1 VNVSVT
7 IKTGEPSIQTSISAR
22 QERFVHPDRGE
33 LTPISNAMHSELTQP
48 DTGDAHSTGLGDPAA
63 SARARSVDE
72 AEGDRPDLHR
82 LLVDSIRDYAIF
94 GLDPAGHVLT
104 WNRGAE
110 RVKGWTA
117 NEIIGRHFSA
127 FYPADAVATRFP
139 QHELKVATA
148 EGRFE
153 DEGWRVRKD
162 GSRFWASVVITAV
175 VDDAGQL
182 IGFAKVTRDLT
193 ERKEAQERAF
203 RDACRVAEL
212 EAASRAKSEF
222 LNTLSHELRTPLNA
236 ISGYTDLLTLEV
248 PGTVN
253 ETQRDYLE
261 RIRSSQQHLLAL
273 VNDMLSLSHL
283 EADAPAYVAEAVRI
297 DQLLHDL
304 QTVIQPWSHAKGIAF
319 SAGDCPCDVSASASV
334 SGVQQIL
341 LNLLSNAIKFTPA
354 GGRISLAC
362 AVTDSR
368 VAISVSD
375 TGPGIPEAEQESI
388 FEPFVQLGR
397 SLTCTREGIGIGLA
411 ISRNLARA
419 MAGDLTV
426 ASVPDE
432 GSTFTLVLPRA
443 APASP

>member
-1 VNVSVT
+1 
-7 IKTGEPSIQTSISAR
+7 
-22 QERFVHPDRGE
+22 
-33 LTPISNAMHSELTQP
+33 MHSELKQP
-48 DTGDAHSTGLGDPAA
+48 DTGDAHITGPPDPAA
-63 SARARSVDE
+63 SDRARPAAE
-72 AEGDRPDLHR
+72 AEGDRPDLYR

-94 GLDPAGHVLT
+94 ALDPAGHVVT

-117 NEIIGRHFSA
+117 QEIIGRHFSA

-153 DEGWRVRKD
+153 DEGWRIRKD

-212 EAASRAKSEF
+212 EATSRAKSEF
-222 LNTLSHELRTPLNA
+222 LTMLSHELRTPLNA

-253 ETQRDYLE
+253 ATQREYLE
-261 RIRSSQQHLLAL
+261 RIRSSQRHLLAL

-283 EADAPAYVAEAVRI
+283 EADATAYVAETVRI
-297 DQLLHDL
+297 NPLLHNL
-304 QTVIQPWSHAKGIAF
+304 QALIHEWGHDKGITF
-319 SAGDCPCDVSASASV
+319 SAGDCPGDVSASASV

-354 GGRISLAC
+354 GGRIRLAC
-362 AVTDSR
+362 SVTSNR

-375 TGPGIPEAEQESI
+375 TGPGIPEDEQESI

-426 ASVPDE
+426 VSVPNE
-432 GSTFTLVLPRA
+432 GSTFTLDLPRA
-443 APASP
+443 APSAP